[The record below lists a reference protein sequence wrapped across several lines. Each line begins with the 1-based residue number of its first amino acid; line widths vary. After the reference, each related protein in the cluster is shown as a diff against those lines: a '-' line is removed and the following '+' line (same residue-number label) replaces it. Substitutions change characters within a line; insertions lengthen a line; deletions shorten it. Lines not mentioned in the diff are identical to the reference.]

1 MFNPSPFV
9 SPFPSP
15 FGPSYPG
22 MQVQQQPQQA
32 MPQPPEMNLKRVLNY
47 YADYKYYF
55 TDTQETKISCPG
67 NRKCLGTIFC

>member
-22 MQVQQQPQQA
+22 MQVQQQV

-47 YADYKYYF
+47 YADYKSVY
-55 TDTQETKISCPG
+55 
-67 NRKCLGTIFC
+67 N